1 MNASFSPETEAQAR
15 EMMRLVQLAFLRRL
29 PALKWMTS
37 ADKMKAA
44 DKLTGM
50 VRSVASAGLCHGL
63 ELAAAI
69 GGGSEEAAHSTCALL
84 VSSLVAICLLAR
96 SF

>member
-1 MNASFSPETEAQAR
+1 VGARFVDASFAPETEAQAR

-29 PALKWMTS
+29 PALKWMSS

-50 VRSVASAGLCHGL
+50 VSRAEPVPASAS
-63 ELAAAI
+63 ARR
-69 GGGSEEAAHSTCALL
+69 EAEGRRRPLIHSICALL
-84 VSSLVAICLLAR
+84 FFSP
-96 SF
+96 

>member
-1 MNASFSPETEAQAR
+1 MIGGVRQADHAALSLRSLPCHCDPQADSVGARFVNASFSPETEAQAR

-50 VRSVASAGLCHGL
+50 VRPAKPVTAGL
-63 ELAAAI
+63 
-69 GGGSEEAAHSTCALL
+69 
-84 VSSLVAICLLAR
+84 
-96 SF
+96 

>member
-50 VRSVASAGLCHGL
+50 VRRAKPVSASESESQRREIGRAQMMA
-63 ELAAAI
+63 ELL
-69 GGGSEEAAHSTCALL
+69 TQFVL
-84 VSSLVAICLLAR
+84 SLFFRLII
-96 SF
+96 